1 MRLSGYKTEILTRG
15 SALSGGLG
23 DYEMTAFLSDYELL
37 KLCEPLTQPAAMVR
51 YLKDQ
56 GFFVKRRPN
65 GWPLISRT
73 NFEAVM
79 MGSAPSAAGG
89 KATPGPNAQALL
101 DRFKNNGAIYG
112 NGAN

>member
-1 MRLSGYKTEILTRG
+1 MSP
-15 SALSGGLG
+15 
-23 DYEMTAFLSDYELL
+23 FLSDSELL
-37 KLCEPLTQPAAMVR
+37 KLCEPLTQPAAMIR

-79 MGSAPSAAGG
+79 MGSAPDAATGN
-89 KATPGPNAQALL
+89 AHAGPNAQALL
-101 DRFKNNGAIYG
+101 DRFKHNGATYG
-112 NGAN
+112 NGANEKKQSAGLT